1 MPRIADFL
9 ILDGAD
15 GFVLRTGRDI
25 DREIDFTVPSNTV
38 LGARSVLTFTVD
50 TNEAENLTLEFGL
63 NNTGFRDLY
72 AAQMIFTNQR
82 VFGANI
88 LKTGTRANEA
98 FFRIRSG
105 SGVLRIA
112 NVVLWFQADV

>member
-25 DREIDFTVPSNTV
+25 DREIHFSMPGNAV
-38 LGARSVLTFTVD
+38 LGNRCILSFTVD
-50 TNEAENLTLEFGL
+50 TNEAERLTLEFGL
-63 NNTGFRDLY
+63 NNVGYRDLY
-72 AAQMIFTNQR
+72 AAQMLINNQR
-82 VFGANI
+82 VFDANI
-88 LKTGTRANEA
+88 LKPGIRANQA
-98 FFRIRSG
+98 FFRIRGG
-105 SGVLRIA
+105 SGNLRIA